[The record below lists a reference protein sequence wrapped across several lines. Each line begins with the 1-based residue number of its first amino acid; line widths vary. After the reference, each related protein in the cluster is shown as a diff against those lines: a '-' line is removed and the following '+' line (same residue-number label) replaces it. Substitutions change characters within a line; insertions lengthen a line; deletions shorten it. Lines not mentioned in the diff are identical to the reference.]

1 MMSSSGAAGA
11 SSTRDITAAANG
23 SVPCPRGVTTT
34 FRCSLVDVTGI
45 VVGVEK
51 PVLEDELVTRQLEAR
66 AAHLTYERVHE
77 RLCKAE
83 VLASD
88 RAAYAPLELPIP
100 RRRVLSGKIEV
111 HDVAKLEIRPRRARR
126 PRRLRREPVDEPQQS
141 AVRGRVSHGSGGAG
155 AAAGYPPELV
165 EIDGLRAEQP
175 WARLGQVECI
185 DEERGRI
192 AAFHEP
198 PEVHREIDRV
208 PHHPGCKPDRQRA
221 EPPLAGIVDAVPRRL
236 MVTYSGLGIACPI
249 AGWVRAV
256 WSKIAS
262 PKRWTSRQR
271 MPPRFRGI
279 TSTLKQLS

>member
-66 AAHLTYERVHE
+66 AAHLTYEGVHE

-88 RAAYAPLELPIP
+88 RAAYAPLELPVP

-111 HDVAKLEIRPRRARR
+111 HDVAKVEIRPRRARR

-141 AVRGRVSHGSGGAG
+141 AVRGRVSHGSRAPVPRQ
-155 AAAGYPPELV
+155 AIPPSWSKSMVSVPSSL
-165 EIDGLRAEQP
+165 GRA
-175 WARLGQVECI
+175 W
-185 DEERGRI
+185 
-192 AAFHEP
+192 
-198 PEVHREIDRV
+198 DRSNASM
-208 PHHPGCKPDRQRA
+208 KS
-221 EPPLAGIVDAVPRRL
+221 VDASPPSTNRRKSIGKSTEFRTIQGANL
-236 MVTYSGLGIACPI
+236 TARACCRASG
-249 AGWVRAV
+249 V
-256 WSKIAS
+256 
-262 PKRWTSRQR
+262 SRSVEVDQAELR
-271 MPPRFRGI
+271 
-279 TSTLKQLS
+279 